1 MGLVKTAVKAAVAVK
16 VAHVVHDRI
25 ERRKQEQWTAE
36 GHPPETYP
44 GTFRGVTDSV
54 AGMLNPAAATAAA
67 SSPAG
72 QPADGPMADVL
83 SQLRELATLKQEGM
97 LTDAEFDEQKRRILA
112 QH

>member
-1 MGLVKTAVKAAVAVK
+1 MGLVGTAFKAAVAVK

-25 ERRKQEQWTAE
+25 ERRKQEQWTAD

-54 AGMLNPAAATAAA
+54 AGMLNPAAAAAAGSGTAA
-67 SSPAG
+67 
-72 QPADGPMADVL
+72 QPADGTMAGVVA
-83 SQLRELATLKQEGM
+83 QLRELATLKQEGM
-97 LTDAEFDEQKRRILA
+97 LTDAEFDEQKRRLLA